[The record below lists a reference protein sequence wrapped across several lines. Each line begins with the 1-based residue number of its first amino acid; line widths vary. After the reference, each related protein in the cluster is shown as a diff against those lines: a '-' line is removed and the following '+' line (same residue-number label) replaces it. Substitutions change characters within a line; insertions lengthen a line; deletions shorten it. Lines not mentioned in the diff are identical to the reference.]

1 MYNNVNLFPNCEFI
15 LLKPPQTQADQRSR
29 EFGIEFED
37 FKNNVNEII
46 DKFDIALVSCGG
58 YANPICSH
66 INVGTG
72 HDVTIS
78 ELANTMAR
86 VVGFEGDIE
95 FDTSKPDGTPRKLL
109 DVSRLSSLD
118 WHYSVEL
125 EHGLEMTYQWFLD
138 NLDELRS

>member
-1 MYNNVNLFPNCEFI
+1 M
-15 LLKPPQTQADQRSR
+15 R
-29 EFGIEFED
+29 
-37 FKNNVNEII
+37 
-46 DKFDIALVSCGG
+46 IA
-58 YANPICSH
+58 
-66 INVGTG
+66 
-72 HDVTIS
+72 

-109 DVSRLSSLD
+109 DVSRLSSLG

-125 EHGLEMTYQWFLD
+125 EQGLEMTYQWFLD